1 MKTIHKRSAD
11 AVDVVVVGGGPAGV
25 AASVAASRTGAKT
38 LLVERYGFLGGAAT
52 ASLVSPWGGVFLRER
67 KVTCSFFDEV
77 LNRMVRL
84 GGAIGY
90 AFYSETTRGW
100 GGCYVPF
107 DPEVLKYVLQEIVL
121 ESGAELVFH
130 AVLKEAIVRQG
141 RITHVHIWSRGEEKV
156 LEPTVVVDA
165 TGDGDLV
172 AMAGLPFAAGR
183 VSDGLMQPMT
193 LMARVAGVRTE
204 ELKDYVRT
212 RPEEFAWAAFPRIR
226 PVSDAQSPYPIDAET
241 LPVAAS
247 GFISLLDKGRKT
259 EELYF
264 GRTRFLFVS
273 GLRKGELY
281 LNATRV
287 AGQDGT
293 DVRQITYGEQDAR
306 RQITSLFDYLKRHAP
321 GFQDAYLVV
330 TGCQIGIRET
340 RRVVGRYTLTLEDI
354 LESRPFPDTIARG
367 CYPVDIHEVDGVW
380 GSKGQ
385 KEGDWIDLSRPYNI
399 PLRCLTPKEGQNLL
413 VAGRC
418 ISTTHE
424 ALGSV
429 RIQPTCMATGQ
440 AAGTAASL
448 MARSSGSIDDLDIE
462 EVQRRLDL

>member
-1 MKTIHKRSAD
+1 METILRKS
-11 AVDVVVVGGGPAGV
+11 VDVVVVGGGPAGV
-25 AASVAASRTGAKT
+25 AAAVAASRTGAKT

-52 ASLVSPWGGVFLRER
+52 AALVTPWGGIFLRER
-67 KVTCSFFDEV
+67 KVACSFFDEV
-77 LNRMVRL
+77 LNRMVHL
-84 GGAIGY
+84 GGALGY

-121 ESGAELVFH
+121 ESGAELALH
-130 AVLKEAIVRQG
+130 TVLKEVIVKQG
-141 RITHVHIWSRGEEKV
+141 RLTHVQIWSRGEEKV
-156 LEPTVVVDA
+156 VKPAVVVDA

-172 AMAGLPFAAGR
+172 AMAGLPFVTGR

-204 ELKDYVRT
+204 ELKNYVRT
-212 RPEEFAWAAFPRIR
+212 HPEEFAWSAFPRIR
-226 PVSDAQSPYPIDAET
+226 PVSHPQHLYPLDAET

-247 GFISLLDKGRKT
+247 GFMNLLDEGRKS
-259 EELYF
+259 EGLYF

-273 GLRKGELY
+273 GLQKGELY

-293 DVRQITYGEQDAR
+293 DVHQITHGEQDAR
-306 RQITSLFDYLKRHAP
+306 RQITSLFDYLRRHAP
-321 GFQDAYLVV
+321 GFQDAWLTA
-330 TGCQIGIRET
+330 TGYQIGIRET
-340 RRVVGRYTLTLEDI
+340 RRIVGRYTLTLEDI
-354 LESRPFPDTIARG
+354 LEGRTFPDTIARG
-367 CYPVDIHEVDGVW
+367 CYPVDIHEVDGIW
-380 GSKGQ
+380 GSKAQ
-385 KEGDWIDLSRPYNI
+385 KEGEWVDLSRPYNI
-399 PLRCLTPKEGQNLL
+399 PLRCLTPREGRNLL

-418 ISTTHE
+418 ISATHE

-448 MARSSGSIDDLDIE
+448 MALSHGSIDDLNIE
-462 EVQRRLDL
+462 EVQRRSNF